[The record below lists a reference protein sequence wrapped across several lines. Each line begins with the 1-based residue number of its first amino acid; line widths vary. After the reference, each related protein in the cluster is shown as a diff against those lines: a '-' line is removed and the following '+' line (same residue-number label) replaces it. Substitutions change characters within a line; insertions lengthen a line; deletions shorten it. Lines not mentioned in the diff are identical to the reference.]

1 MLSKKAKIKTK
12 KSPRKLAHDNQVLG
26 EGYKRF
32 NVNSSDSFLANSNPK
47 SFFDQW
53 VFLLQKG
60 RGWGEGCPLGNI
72 YWL

>member
-12 KSPRKLAHDNQVLG
+12 KSPRKLIHDNQVLG
-26 EGYKRF
+26 EGYKIF
-32 NVNSSDSFLANSNPK
+32 NINFSESFLANSNPK

-53 VFLLQKG
+53 VFLLQKAG
-60 RGWGEGCPLGNI
+60 AGGGCPLGNI